1 MFVTTSINI
10 ALQQQVLTAIKY
22 SLADIKRRVQEKA
35 ELSILH
41 YSALLPRDRKH
52 VMTTLRAEIVAVT
65 GITHDQLESTI
76 VGLHQTTSVGW
87 TCTTE
92 SDLHDVCYSLNIDDL
107 LEQLDNNEPSELIT
121 ACI

>member
-10 ALQQQVLTAIKY
+10 ATQQQVLTAIKY
-22 SLADIKRRVQEKA
+22 ALPSIKRRVQDKA
-35 ELSILH
+35 ELSILN

-65 GITHDQLESTI
+65 GITHEQLESTI

-87 TCTTE
+87 TSTTE
-92 SDLHDVCYSLNIDDL
+92 SDLHDICYTLNIDDL
-107 LEQLDNNEPSELIT
+107 LEQLDNYTASELIT